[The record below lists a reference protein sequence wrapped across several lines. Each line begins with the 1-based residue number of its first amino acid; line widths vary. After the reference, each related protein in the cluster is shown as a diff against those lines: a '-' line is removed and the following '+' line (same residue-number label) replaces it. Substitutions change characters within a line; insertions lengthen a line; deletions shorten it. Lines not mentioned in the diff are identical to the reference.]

1 MISPDSLDSPAAP
14 HSPSPIASPGDGAPS
29 ARPSVRLGTSGE
41 AAPAEVPALFVSH
54 GSPMFALEPGAT
66 GPALRAWADGLR
78 ARFPA
83 LRGTVVMSPHW
94 MARGVQVMAGPRP
107 ATWHDFGG
115 FPEPLYALRYPAA
128 GSPGL
133 AAEVLAE
140 LHKAGIPAQ
149 GDAQRPFDHGA
160 WVPLMHLFPQADLPV
175 VQVALPAGAGP
186 REVHALGAALRGLRA
201 QNVLVVGSGSMTHNL
216 SEFFG
221 GAGGAQPYVAEFA
234 RWIEAALQRGD
245 TEALL
250 DYRSRAPHAVRA
262 HPGDD
267 HFLPL
272 FFALGAAG
280 EGAAAHYLSRE
291 VMHGSLAMDSF
302 ALAPVSDA
310 A

>member
-1 MISPDSLDSPAAP
+1 MISPDSPATL
-14 HSPSPIASPGDGAPS
+14 HSPSPVASPRAGAAAALPS
-29 ARPSVRLGTSGE
+29 IRVGS
-41 AAPAEVPALFVSH
+41 AADAPPAEVPTLFVSH
-54 GSPMFALEPGAT
+54 GSPMFALEPGET
-66 GPALRAWADGLR
+66 GPALRAWADDLR

-83 LRGTVVMSPHW
+83 LRGIVVMSPHW

-115 FPEPLYALRYPAA
+115 FPEPLYALHYPAA

-133 AAEVLAE
+133 AAEVLA
-140 LHKAGIPAQ
+140 LLQDAGIAAQ

-234 RWIEAALQRGD
+234 RWIEAAVQRGD

-250 DYRSRAPHAVRA
+250 DYRRRAPHAVRA

-280 EGAAAHYLSRE
+280 AGAAAHYLSRE

-302 ALAPVSDA
+302 ALEPVSDA